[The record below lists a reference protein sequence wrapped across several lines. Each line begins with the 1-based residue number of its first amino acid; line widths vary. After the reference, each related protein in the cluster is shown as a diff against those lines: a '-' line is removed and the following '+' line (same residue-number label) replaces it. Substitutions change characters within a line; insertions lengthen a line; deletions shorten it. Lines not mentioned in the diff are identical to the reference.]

1 MKKRKIVSV
10 CLVICLFLL
19 TGCGKEERL
28 ENEDPCIY
36 YVNTAGTRLE
46 RRDYQFIGDSVEEKV
61 ENVLLKMQEETDTI
75 EYVSPFPANLKVAK
89 WEIEQSVLNLYFG
102 MEYEEMDSAKELLF
116 RAAIVQ
122 TLVQIEG
129 IDYVCIFVGGKPLV
143 DHKGTETGYMNEDD
157 FVRNV
162 GSSLH
167 SYQDGQIKLYFA
179 NGKGDKLVAED
190 ISVRYNSNMSKEK
203 LIVEKL
209 LKGPGKGEAHPV
221 IPAQTEILGVST
233 KDGICYVNF
242 SDQFLNTEYK
252 MDPHLTI
259 YALVNSIVENSEAG
273 QVQILVNGETD
284 VTYQGSIDLSRPFSA
299 DSSYVEEK

>member
-1 MKKRKIVSV
+1 MKRKKIVAV

-19 TGCGKEERL
+19 AGCGKEEHL
-28 ENEDPCIY
+28 KNEDSCIY

-46 RRDYQFIGDSVEEKV
+46 RRAYEFIGDSVEEKV

-89 WEIEQSVLNLYFG
+89 WEIEHSVLDLYFG
-102 MEYEEMDSAKELLF
+102 MEYEEMESAKELLF
-116 RAAIVQ
+116 RAALVQ

-129 IDYVCIFVGGKPLV
+129 VDYVCIFVGGVPLV
-143 DHKGTETGYMNEDD
+143 DHKGVETGYMNGDD
-157 FVRNV
+157 FVQNV

-167 SYQDGQIKLYFA
+167 SYQDGQLKLYFA

-221 IPAQTEILGVST
+221 IPTQTEILGVST

-242 SDQFLNTEYK
+242 SDQFLDTEYK

-273 QVQILVNGETD
+273 QVQILVNGEID
-284 VTYQGSIDLSRPFSA
+284 VTYQGSIDLSKPFSA
-299 DSSYVEEK
+299 DSSYVEER

>member
-1 MKKRKIVSV
+1 MKVKKIVSV

-28 ENEDPCIY
+28 KPGDPCIY
-36 YVNTAGTRLE
+36 YVNTADTRLE
-46 RRDYQFIGDSVEEKV
+46 RRAYEFAGDSVEEKI

-75 EYVSPFPANLKVAK
+75 EYISPFPANLKIEK
-89 WEIEQSVLNLYFG
+89 WEIDHAVLNLYFG

-122 TLVQIEG
+122 TLVQIKG
-129 IDYVCIFVGGKPLV
+129 VDYVCIFVNGEPLL
-143 DHKGTETGYMNEDD
+143 DHNGIETGYMNEDD

-167 SYQDGQIKLYFA
+167 SYQDGQLRLYFA
-179 NGKGDKLVAED
+179 NGKGDKLVTED
-190 ISVRYNSNMSKEK
+190 ISVRYNSNTSKEK
-203 LIVEKL
+203 LIVERL
-209 LKGPGKGEAHPV
+209 LKGPGKDEAHPV
-221 IPAQTEILGVST
+221 IPTQTEILGVST

-242 SDQFLNTEYK
+242 SSQFLNTEYK
-252 MDPHLTI
+252 IDPHLTI
-259 YALVNSIVENSEAG
+259 YALVNSIVENGEAG

-284 VTYQGSIDLSRPFSA
+284 VTYQGSIDLSKPFSA